1 MPLSLAAIIETLS
14 CDVQQV
20 LAALQKIIGQHFDL
34 LQKFEAADVYFC
46 LYGTTLDIKLS
57 HFVFFICWMLM
68 VWSGVVTPWSL
79 VTPRLCRTRALTELR
94 PGVQAAQGM

>member
-57 HFVFFICWMLM
+57 PLVFLLD
-68 VWSGVVTPWSL
+68 VDGVDRCGHLL
-79 VTPRLCRTRALTELR
+79 VTGHTSPL
-94 PGVQAAQGM
+94 PHSGSD